1 MSFLVFELESHS
13 LEDIT
18 NEKAIGKGLST
29 AKALTCHLGGNFR
42 MKDIRDSQDLSVATE
57 AIFEIPVCAEY

>member
-42 MKDIRDSQDLSVATE
+42 MKDIKDNQNISVAT
-57 AIFEIPVCAEY
+57 